1 MEVKEESLR
10 TKNELEKETKER
22 RNELQK
28 YENRVLA
35 KEEPRLTRKQMQLR
49 SVKRNAQREQLSCRR
64 KKSE

>member
-28 YENRVLA
+28 YENRVLE
-35 KEEPRLTRKQMQLR
+35 KNPRLTRKQMQLR
-49 SVKRNAQREQLSCRR
+49 SVKRNAQREQLRCR
-64 KKSE
+64 KKKNG